1 MARRSLLG
9 PLLVLPSFVFIFL
22 FLVFPIFY
30 GAYFSVLDIRFL
42 NSEGFVGLENFRYI
56 LSQSQVITAIGRS
69 LFVSVTA
76 AAITIVVGFFI
87 ASWVD
92 SRSGGY
98 SRTIQMVALVPWVTS
113 MVVGALLWK
122 WIFASELGLYN
133 YFRDLIGLAK
143 VQPLDRAGSALGSMI
158 FVMAWRT
165 IGYSMVM
172 LLAGLKMVPI
182 ALIESSKIDGA
193 NAFQRVIYVIIPT
206 IRTPL
211 LIATIVVTL
220 SNMNNVTVPM
230 VLTGGGPANATN
242 VVSLEL
248 YRTGFVYS
256 DYGAASAL
264 FLIVF
269 ALNVLLIYLYMRM
282 VKWNV

>member
-1 MARRSLLG
+1 
-9 PLLVLPSFVFIFL
+9 
-22 FLVFPIFY
+22 
-30 GAYFSVLDIRFL
+30 
-42 NSEGFVGLENFRYI
+42 
-56 LSQSQVITAIGRS
+56 
-69 LFVSVTA
+69 
-76 AAITIVVGFFI
+76 
-87 ASWVD
+87 
-92 SRSGGY
+92 
-98 SRTIQMVALVPWVTS
+98 

-133 YFRDLIGLAK
+133 YVRDLLGLAK
-143 VQPLDRAGSALGSMI
+143 VQPLDRAGSALSSLV

-172 LLAGLKMVPI
+172 LLAGLKMVPK

-193 NAFQRVIYVIIPT
+193 NALQRVFYIIIPT

-230 VLTGGGPANATN
+230 VLTGGGPGNATN

-248 YRTGFVYS
+248 YRTGFLYS

-264 FLIVF
+264 FLVVF
-269 ALNVLLIYLYMRM
+269 VLNVILIYLYMRM
-282 VKWNV
+282 VKWDV